1 MKPNERFN
9 HQQWYQQPQNF
20 ERHTFGPVTNI
31 LTRYITITNKMVIK
45 NFDLPQCFSLLHHIK
60 KIAIRPVFICSP
72 LTFCIFVLSS
82 NSIHKQCDNNPSGSS
97 KITYFCK
104 RMSDSIANSEISILN
119 PLKATLPDLSHTYWL
134 LTVLVCTRWL
144 ENRSIYR
151 SGFSWFTMST
161 KLTNLVFWCSPLT
174 FDWCVFNVN

>member
-82 NSIHKQCDNNPSGSS
+82 NSIHKQCDNNPSGSRQ
-97 KITYFCK
+97 ITYLCK
-104 RMSDSIANSEISILN
+104 RMKNSIINIDTNILS
-119 PLKATLPDLSHTYWL
+119 TLNAILLALLYADWL
-134 LTVLVCTRWL
+134 DTVLVRTRW
-144 ENRSIYR
+144 
-151 SGFSWFTMST
+151 
-161 KLTNLVFWCSPLT
+161 
-174 FDWCVFNVN
+174 